1 MPLFLGQFSYS
12 SDAIKALIDSPEDRL
27 QAAKEGVESLGAKL
41 IGIWYAFGEFDGV
54 YLVDAPDNTTAM
66 ALPMLLGSSK
76 AFSKVQ
82 TTVLMET
89 GEAQQAMR
97 KAADARYRP
106 PA

>member
-1 MPLFLGQFSYS
+1 MPLYLGQFSYT
-12 SDAIKALIDSPEDRL
+12 SDAIKALVDNPEDRL
-27 QAAKEGVESLGAKL
+27 QAAKDGVESLGAKL
-41 IGIWYAFGEFDGV
+41 IGVWYAFGEFDGV
-54 YLVDAPDNTTAM
+54 YLVDAPDSTTAM

-76 AFSKVQ
+76 SFSKLQ

-97 KAADARYRP
+97 KAADAQYRP

>member
-12 SDAIKALIDSPEDRL
+12 SDAIKALVDGPEDRL
-27 QAAKEGVESLGAKL
+27 QAAREGVESLGGKL
-41 IGIWYAFGEFDGV
+41 IGFWYAFGEFDGV
-54 YLVDAPDNTTAM
+54 YLLEAPDSPTAM

-89 GEAQQAMR
+89 GEAAQAMR
-97 KAADARYRP
+97 KAAGARYRP